1 VISSGGRI
9 PWQKAF
15 LQSPCKADK
24 KTKAVKTKDGCKDTR
39 MLSVRRREATGGDL
53 VAGSMLWTL
62 EMGVAPGGGG
72 GGAAVEN
79 GPTLDMP

>member
-1 VISSGGRI
+1 
-9 PWQKAF
+9 
-15 LQSPCKADK
+15 LDCKADK
-24 KTKAVKTKDGCKDTR
+24 KTKAVKTKDEDTR

-62 EMGVAPGGGG
+62 EMKVAQGGGG

-79 GPTLDMP
+79 GPTLAMP